1 MTGYHGG
8 IEGLAPGARVGPY
21 RILSVLA
28 GGGMGRVYLAR
39 SPGGRLV
46 ALKTIREEGPIS
58 DAARQRFAREVRLAR
73 RVSGIYTANV
83 MDADPDADVPWMATE
98 YIAAPSLAHLV
109 ETCGPLPVPAVWWV
123 GAGIAEALVN
133 VHAAGLVHRDVKP
146 SNVLLPEG
154 GPRVIDFG
162 ISHAVDVTRTTATL
176 GTIAFTSPEQARGEE
191 SSPASDVFSLGAT
204 MFCLAVGRP
213 PYAETGEVLQ
223 LLGRV
228 AQGRLDLTGLPAEL
242 DGPVRGCLAADPAD
256 RPSPRELLEVLAA
269 ELDAPATASD
279 DTAWLPPNWLRAID
293 AFRERGSASAQEPG
307 RESGPQSGTPAG
319 SWGLVERGETAW
331 PAEAAVLQDARTA
344 PVPPPPPTRHHTV
357 LTGPPRRASGPG
369 RRKIVAAVAAIVV
382 VLAVVLA
389 ALMFNNF
396 NNSDNSDNGGEP
408 KARASG
414 STSASPGSASPT
426 STADTAAE
434 PALLTGECTDVFHDG
449 SAWYPADKVPGR
461 VDCAADDAYY
471 KVVDRAEQRE
481 GMDCSQTWQIEWKPA
496 EADRP
501 ALCMERLYRVGQCFP
516 LHTDSWGEEIVEA
529 RVGARTPC
537 GWQIPFT
544 GRDWLKARIF
554 KVLEGQDK
562 VYADACGD
570 DFGTYMVIVKPREL
584 ALCARE
590 T

>member
-46 ALKTIREEGPIS
+46 ALKTIREEGPVS
-58 DAARQRFAREVRLAR
+58 DAARQRFAREVKLAS
-73 RVSGIYTANV
+73 RVAGIYTANV
-83 MDADPDADVPWMATE
+83 VDADPEADVPWMATE

-109 ETCGPLPVPAVWWV
+109 ETCGPLPVPAVRWV
-123 GAGIAEALVN
+123 GAGVAEALVN

-242 DGPVRGCLAADPAD
+242 DGLVRRCLAADPAD

-269 ELDAPATASD
+269 EIDGSATASG
-279 DTAWLPPNWLRAID
+279 DTAWLPPSWLRAID

-307 RESGPQSGTPAG
+307 PES
-319 SWGLVERGETAW
+319 
-331 PAEAAVLQDARTA
+331 AVLQDARTA
-344 PVPPPPPTRHHTV
+344 PVPPPPPIRHHTL

-389 ALMFNNF
+389 ALIFDNFNNF
-396 NNSDNSDNGGEP
+396 DNGDEP
-408 KARASG
+408 KARAGG
-414 STSASPGSASPT
+414 STSASQSTSPSPGSANPT
-426 STADTAAE
+426 RTADAAAG

-449 SAWYPADKVPGR
+449 SAWYPADEVPGP

-516 LHTDSWGEEIVEA
+516 LHTDSWGEAIVEA

-537 GWQIPFT
+537 GWQIPFS

-554 KVLEGQDK
+554 TVLEGQDK
-562 VYADACGD
+562 VHAGACGD
-570 DFGTYMVIVKPREL
+570 DFGTYMVIVIPDEL

-590 T
+590 A